1 MICSSLDF
9 LVAQW
14 LEHPTSVWRSVS
26 LIPIWSQNLFLCSSL
41 ITHHSIYSYKFKIAP
56 FLLEPLLGLQLRGKA
71 TMLVVNTMNNFLNN
85 FHKSGV

>member
-1 MICSSLDF
+1 MTCSSLDF
-9 LVAQW
+9 LVEQW

-26 LIPIWSQNLFLCSSL
+26 LIPIWSQNFFLCSFL
-41 ITHHSIYSYKFKIAP
+41 ITYHSIYSYKFQIAP

-71 TMLVVNTMNNFLNN
+71 TMLVFNTMNNFLKN